1 MSVTSSPPIDLWAGV
16 QRERR
21 AVLVV
26 DVVESV
32 RLMLADEPGQIE
44 RWRRFVD
51 EVLREVLPA
60 GGGRLVKSL
69 GDGML
74 LEFGSVRQAV
84 LAALDVQRRVQAYRL
99 PDSTRPAMQLRI
111 GAHVDNVVVDSLDIF
126 GNGVNLAARVAALA
140 GPGEIVVT
148 AEVRDQVWSGLDV
161 EIEDLGDCYLKHYE
175 HPVRAYR
182 VGPIGEQPVMSASAE
197 TLGLQPSV
205 AVVPFEA
212 GDAPG
217 AQRVVGEL
225 LADGVI
231 AQLSLTADLRV
242 VSRLSCNAFAGRPV
256 SAQDIG
262 ARLHAAYVVSG
273 AVLLLGE
280 RLVVSAELC
289 DARSGAVVW
298 AERLHGT
305 TAELLLP
312 ASELIDR
319 IAGAVH
325 HAVLSREV
333 ERARNQPLPA
343 LDSCSMLFGA
353 VHLMHRQSRG
363 DFDRARALLEHLGER
378 HARSAAPKAWLAKW
392 YALASAQGWTGDAR
406 ADAASARQ
414 QVDRAL
420 SAEPAHAL
428 AWAIKGLL
436 HGYVDADFDAA
447 GTAFS
452 HAIENNPNESLA
464 WLFLS
469 TLHGWRGEALQAS
482 EAAERALC
490 LSPLDPMKYYF
501 DSLAGAAMLGAH
513 RYDRAVELSQRSI
526 RSNRAHL
533 STFRVLAMAQ
543 MLAGDGESARRTVRE
558 LLDRDGTFTVASFL
572 RISPWRFSP
581 DAAQLAAAL
590 REAGVPDS

>member
-1 MSVTSSPPIDLWAGV
+1 MDFTSSSPPGLWPGL

-74 LEFGSVRQAV
+74 LEFGSVRHAI
-84 LAALDVQRRVQAYRL
+84 LAALEMQRRVQAYQPPGR
-99 PDSTRPAMQLRI
+99 TQPAMCLRI
-111 GAHVDNVVVDSLDIF
+111 GGHVDDVVVDALDIF
-126 GNGVNLAARVAALA
+126 GTGVNLAARVAALA

-148 AEVRDQVWSGLDV
+148 AEVRDQVWSGLDA
-161 EIEDLGDCYLKHYE
+161 EIEDLGDCYLKHFDQ
-175 HPVRAYR
+175 PVRAYR
-182 VGPIGEQPVMSASAE
+182 VGPVGEQPVMAPAVE
-197 TLGLQPSV
+197 PLGLQPSV
-205 AVVPFEA
+205 AVIPFDA
-212 GDAPG
+212 GDTAGP
-217 AQRVVGEL
+217 QRVVGEL

-242 VSRLSCNAFAGRPV
+242 VSRLSCSAFAGRTV
-256 SAQDIG
+256 SAQTVG
-262 ARLHAAYVVSG
+262 SSLQAAYVVSG
-273 AVLLLGE
+273 AVLMLGE
-280 RLVVSAELC
+280 RLVASVELC

-298 AERLHGT
+298 ADRLPGT

-312 ASELIDR
+312 GSELIDR
-319 IAGAVH
+319 IAGHVH
-325 HAVLSREV
+325 EGILSREV

-363 DFDRARALLEHLGER
+363 DFDRARSLLEHLGER
-378 HARSAAPKAWLAKW
+378 HARSATPKAWLAKW
-392 YALASAQGWTGDAR
+392 YALAAAQGWTSDAR
-406 ADAASARQ
+406 ADALSARQ

-436 HGYVDADFDAA
+436 HGYVDADFEAA
-447 GTAFS
+447 GAAFARS
-452 HAIENNPNESLA
+452 IENNPNESLA

-482 EAAERALC
+482 EAAERALR

-501 DSLAGAAMLGAH
+501 DSLAGASMLGAH

-533 STFRVLAMAQ
+533 SSFRVLAMAQ
-543 MLAGDGESARRTVRE
+543 MLAGDGEAARRTVRE
-558 LLDRDGTFTVASFL
+558 LLERDRGFTVANFL
-572 RISPWRFSP
+572 RLSPWRFSP

-590 REAGVPDS
+590 REAGVPEG